1 MSIVK
6 AAILVVGIGAVSPL
20 AAQDRVHLHPWVS
33 VATDPSAGVDLIF
46 TPVITKEGA
55 CIEFRNL
62 GSQAIHFG
70 YYFPEW
76 QVANQAAER
85 REAKR
90 EKIGFY
96 DEKKKKKAIRYFN
109 KLKRQRKMGKLPPN
123 LKTDEELWDYSIQAS
138 GLLE

>member
-76 QVANQAAER
+76 QVANQAAENGRLHLKAR
-85 REAKR
+85 RSLLVPVAQCPLR
-90 EKIGFY
+90 IKILAVSLG
-96 DEKKKKKAIRYFN
+96 EPEGATPWS
-109 KLKRQRKMGKLPPN
+109 MP
-123 LKTDEELWDYSIQAS
+123 
-138 GLLE
+138 

>member
-1 MSIVK
+1 MSYAYQICPECYGMIREEMKQTKGKGV
-6 AAILVVGIGAVSPL
+6 AAATVAAVAKP
-20 AAQDRVHLHPWVS
+20 
-33 VATDPSAGVDLIF
+33 VAEFATKLTD
-46 TPVITKEGA
+46 
-55 CIEFRNL
+55 
-62 GSQAIHFG
+62 
-70 YYFPEW
+70 
-76 QVANQAAER
+76 VANQAAER